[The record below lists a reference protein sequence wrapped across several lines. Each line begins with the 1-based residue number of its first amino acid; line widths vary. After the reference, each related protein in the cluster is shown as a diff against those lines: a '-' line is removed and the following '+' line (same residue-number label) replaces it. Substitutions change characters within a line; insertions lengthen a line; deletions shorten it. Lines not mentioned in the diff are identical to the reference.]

1 MTMQKTIM
9 SSIFGF
15 LIFYCVSLY
24 SIIAFS
30 IITNYFS
37 LQITDS
43 VMNLL
48 MILFPFF
55 GSLTGLSSAGIY
67 KIYDQNLAII
77 FSYIISSSIGTIGLV
92 AAHGIL
98 KEKKWAHVLTL
109 SLMLIVSIL
118 GITTIVLAQR
128 IDLFF
133 IIPLVGPSL
142 IVYYLHKSKAK

>member
-1 MTMQKTIM
+1 MQKIITN
-9 SSIFGF
+9 SICGF

-24 SIIAFS
+24 LIIALS
-30 IITNYFS
+30 LITNYFS

-43 VMNLL
+43 IMNSI

-55 GSLTGLSSAGIY
+55 GSLTGLTSAGIY

-77 FSYIISSSIGTIGLV
+77 FSYTISFFIGTIGLI
-92 AAHGIL
+92 AARGLL
-98 KEKKWAHVLTL
+98 KEKKWAHNLTL

-118 GITTIVLAQR
+118 GITTIVLIQR

-142 IVYYLHKSKAK
+142 IVYYLHKSKVK